1 MRYWDHLGGLKV
13 VQPFTCYSTR
23 EDSRNNVSIAKI
35 DGEDNMLMQEVSIS
49 RIGSLV
55 VWATIPRE
63 ISYMTNH
70 GLETT
75 LDSGIS
81 LAMSSAPTAA
91 SQLANLQIMF
101 I

>member
-1 MRYWDHLGGLKV
+1 MSLDSGIILGDSKCCNHSRV
-13 VQPFTCYSTR
+13 TQPGR
-23 EDSRNNVSIAKI
+23 IPGINNVSIAKI

-75 LDSGIS
+75 LDSGFVIS
-81 LAMSSAPTAA
+81 PKAHPRY
-91 SQLANLQIMF
+91 
-101 I
+101 